1 MILFIFGC
9 IGSGLK
15 THVMETVF
23 SGSFSEAAIV
33 RNLLESRGF
42 VVFASNEG
50 MSQIEP
56 VAVSGGGFHP
66 VKLSVGRDDFAR
78 AMALVEKY
86 HSGDLDLSGTAPQ

>member
-1 MILFIFGC
+1 MVLFIFGYM
-9 IGSGLK
+9 GFGPK
-15 THVMETVF
+15 THFMETIF

-56 VAVSGGGFHP
+56 VAVSSGGFHP
-66 VKLSVGRDDFAR
+66 VKLSVGRNDLAR
-78 AMALVEKY
+78 AVALVEKY
-86 HSGDLDLSGTAPQ
+86 HSGDLDLSGTAPE